1 VLSPLLFFR
10 QKGRGVPKAGVPV
23 TEFRK
28 SWKAACI
35 AAEKPD
41 ALFHDFRRTAV
52 RNMVRA
58 GVDRKVAMLI
68 SGHKTESIFE
78 RYNITDGRDLEV
90 AVRKTQ
96 EYVSQLPKDRG
107 NSFDDKIEN

>member
-1 VLSPLLFFR
+1 
-10 QKGRGVPKAGVPV
+10 
-23 TEFRK
+23 
-28 SWKAACI
+28 
-35 AAEKPD
+35 
-41 ALFHDFRRTAV
+41 
-52 RNMVRA
+52 MVRA